1 MGGASAA
8 ELPSLGGSIALS
20 FVSLGIVCLLAY
32 VALRW
37 MSRRGVGR
45 SDGPLQ
51 VIARC
56 SLEPRRSAYIVKA
69 AGRCFLIGVG
79 DGPMALLAELD
90 AAAVEDSQPAPAPLP
105 GSGFAEALARVLGSR
120 RDAK

>member
-8 ELPSLGGSIALS
+8 ELPSLGSSIALS
-20 FVSLGIVCLLAY
+20 FVSLGAVCLLAWL
-32 VALRW
+32 ALRW
-37 MSRRGVGR
+37 LARRGVGR
-45 SDGPLQ
+45 GDGPLQ
-51 VIARC
+51 VIAHC
-56 SLEPRRSAYIVKA
+56 SLEPRRSAYIVEA

-90 AAAVEDSQPAPAPLP
+90 ADAVKAAQRAPVPLP
-105 GSGFAEALARVLGSR
+105 GGGFAEALARVLK